1 MCVCLCVCVC
11 VCVCVSK
18 STMYVK
24 SGHKTKVHVM
34 RNTSKLHY
42 IPQKHSKLLSPYLVC
57 PMLALPLALILLS
70 FTKLLPF
77 FVTNDKGCIIE
88 RSSSHH
94 HTLS

>member
-1 MCVCLCVCVC
+1 MCVCVC
-11 VCVCVSK
+11 VCVCIKEYNVCKKWSQDQGTCNEKYIKTSLHPSK
-18 STMYVK
+18 TLK
-24 SGHKTKVHVM
+24 AT
-34 RNTSKLHY
+34 L
-42 IPQKHSKLLSPYLVC
+42 PLSS

-77 FVTNDKGCIIE
+77 FVTNDKGCITE